1 MWQCEYSLQMFG
13 NEILFRWELSMHK
26 LHKIRKIYAKSL
38 YRIEFSQTLGLA
50 RPGLA
55 MALAL
60 LQVDAKKPIAF
71 L

>member
-26 LHKIRKIYAKSL
+26 LHKIMKIYAESL
-38 YRIEFSQTLGLA
+38 YKIEFSQTQGQA

-55 MALAL
+55 LAL
-60 LQVDAKKPIAF
+60 FQVDAKKPIAF